1 MEGSFL
7 LFSLSKL
14 DNSRSVEAGEA
25 DAGSNG
31 AVHVFLEFCNY
42 SGHMSSYVDYRPC
55 LAGSS
60 QEGTLTVCERFS
72 VSNKLQ
78 TYATNVPSF

>member
-1 MEGSFL
+1 MEGSL
-7 LFSLSKL
+7 LSFSLSKL
-14 DNSRSVEAGEA
+14 DNSRSVEAGEP
-25 DAGSNG
+25 DVGSDG
-31 AVHVFLEFCNY
+31 AVQVFLEFCNY

-60 QEGTLTVCERFS
+60 AEQEGTLTVCERFS

-78 TYATNVPSF
+78 NMSPHL